1 MMTYSMKVKDE
12 QQKGKEYQLLQ
23 QGMGELGDLGVDPGK
38 GGRISRGGADLG
50 LGLPSGGYT
59 DLAWTL
65 LVRPHYLSY
74 PFHFWKGMQALEH
87 TIFCHI
93 SLLFNILSYFHR
105 MPFIYLFIY
114 LLTFFFWELAM
125 FLALFYVPSIKR
137 TGCLGLLHY
146 KIIADPTPSI
156 LSLSL
161 HCPQGGFSW
170 VTNRGF

>member
-114 LLTFFFWELAM
+114 LLTFFFLRASYVLGTILCAEYKKNWVSRFAALQNHCRPNSLHSVP
-125 FLALFYVPSIKR
+125 FLALSPGR
-137 TGCLGLLHY
+137 
-146 KIIADPTPSI
+146 I
-156 LSLSL
+156 LM
-161 HCPQGGFSW
+161 GD
-170 VTNRGF
+170 